1 MIINNRIIPGIN
13 GVGGINPNV
22 GSNQSTGQSSGI
34 SFEELLQKQ
43 IYESKEVKFSKHA
56 ESRLETRNINLTEE
70 QLNKLNESINKA
82 NTKGV
87 KDSLVLVD
95 DIAFVVNVKDKAVV
109 TVMNKDE
116 MKENVFS
123 NIDGAV
129 IA

>member
-1 MIINNRIIPGIN
+1 MIINNRIIPGISGSN
-13 GVGGINPNV
+13 GVLP
-22 GSNQSTGQSSGI
+22 GSSQNQSVNKPEI
-34 SFEELLQKQ
+34 SFEQLLQKQ

-70 QLNKLNESINKA
+70 QKNKLNESINKA
-82 NTKGV
+82 NAKGV

>member
-1 MIINNRIIPGIN
+1 MIINNRIIPGIS
-13 GVGGINPNV
+13 
-22 GSNQSTGQSSGI
+22 GSNGITPASGQNQSIGKKPEI
-34 SFEELLQKQ
+34 SFEQLLQKQ
-43 IYESKEVKFSKHA
+43 MYESKEVKFSKHA
-56 ESRLETRNINLTEE
+56 ESRLETRNINLTDE
-70 QLNKLNESINKA
+70 QKQKLNESVNKA
-82 NTKGV
+82 NAKGV

>member
-1 MIINNRIIPGIN
+1 LIINNRIIPGVIN
-13 GVGGINPNV
+13 NPSIQPGNSGVNSTPKTGINFEDLLK
-22 GSNQSTGQSSGI
+22 NQIFNNT
-34 SFEELLQKQ
+34 
-43 IYESKEVKFSKHA
+43 EVKFSKHA

-70 QLNKLNESINKA
+70 QKTKLNEAINKA
-82 NTKGV
+82 NSKDV

-95 DIAFVVNVKDKAVV
+95 DIAFVVNVKNKTVV

>member
-1 MIINNRIIPGIN
+1 MIINNRIIPGIS
-13 GVGGINPNV
+13 GTGGINPNI
-22 GSNQSTGQSSGI
+22 GTNQSAGQTSGL
-34 SFEELLQKQ
+34 SFESLLQKQ
-43 IYESKEVKFSKHA
+43 IYDTKEVKFSKHA
-56 ESRLETRNINLTEE
+56 QSRLETRNINLTEE

-95 DIAFVVNVKDKAVV
+95 DIAFVVNVKDKSVV

>member
-1 MIINNRIIPGIN
+1 MIINNRIIPGVIN
-13 GVGGINPNV
+13 NPNIQSGSNSTQQVQKPGIN
-22 GSNQSTGQSSGI
+22 
-34 SFEELLQKQ
+34 FEDLLKKQ
-43 IYESKEVKFSKHA
+43 IFDNTEVKFSKHA
-56 ESRLETRNINLTEE
+56 ESRLETRNINLTDE
-70 QLNKLNESINKA
+70 QKGKLNEAINKA
-82 NTKGV
+82 NAKDV

-95 DIAFVVNVKDKAVV
+95 DVAFVVNVKNKTVV

>member
-1 MIINNRIIPGIN
+1 MIINNRIIPGVIN
-13 GVGGINPNV
+13 NSNIQSGNSSAQQIQKPSIN
-22 GSNQSTGQSSGI
+22 
-34 SFEELLQKQ
+34 FEDLLKKQ
-43 IYESKEVKFSKHA
+43 LFDNTEVKFSKHA
-56 ESRLETRNINLTEE
+56 ESRLETRNINLTE
-70 QLNKLNESINKA
+70 QQKIKLNEAINKA
-82 NTKGV
+82 NAKDV

-95 DIAFVVNVKDKAVV
+95 DIAFVVNVKNKTVV

>member
-1 MIINNRIIPGIN
+1 MIINNRIIPGVIN
-13 GVGGINPNV
+13 NPNIQPG
-22 GSNQSTGQSSGI
+22 GSIQNTSKPSVN
-34 SFEELLQKQ
+34 FEDLLKKQ
-43 IYESKEVKFSKHA
+43 IFDNKEVKFSKHA
-56 ESRLETRNINLTEE
+56 ESRLETRNINLTDE
-70 QLNKLNESINKA
+70 QKTKLNEAINKA
-82 NTKGV
+82 NSKDV

-95 DIAFVVNVKDKAVV
+95 DIAFVVNVKDKTVV

>member
-1 MIINNRIIPGIN
+1 MIVNNRIIPGIS
-13 GVGGINPNV
+13 GVGGVNPNI
-22 GSNQSTGQSSGI
+22 GSSQSTNQGSGI
-34 SFEELLQKQ
+34 SFEALLQKQ
-43 IYESKEVKFSKHA
+43 IYDTKEVKFSKHA
-56 ESRLETRNINLTEE
+56 QSRLETRNIDLTSE

-82 NTKGV
+82 NAKGV

>member
-1 MIINNRIIPGIN
+1 LIINNRIIPGVIN
-13 GVGGINPNV
+13 NPNIQP
-22 GSNQSTGQSSGI
+22 GNSTQQTQKSSVN
-34 SFEELLQKQ
+34 FEDLLKKQ
-43 IYESKEVKFSKHA
+43 IFDNTEVKFSKHA
-56 ESRLETRNINLTEE
+56 ESRLETRNINLTDE
-70 QLNKLNESINKA
+70 QKTKLNEAINKA
-82 NTKGV
+82 NSKDV

-95 DIAFVVNVKDKAVV
+95 DIAFVVNVKNKTVV

>member
-1 MIINNRIIPGIN
+1 MIINNRIIPGVVN
-13 GVGGINPNV
+13 SPNV
-22 GSNQSTGQSSGI
+22 GQSNQTHGTQSTNSGI
-34 SFEELLQKQ
+34 SFESLLKKQ
-43 IYESKEVKFSKHA
+43 IFDNSEVKFSKHA
-56 ESRLETRNINLTEE
+56 TSRLETRNINLTDD
-70 QLNKLNESINKA
+70 QKLKLNDAINKA
-82 NTKGV
+82 NDKNV

-95 DIAFVVNVKDKAVV
+95 DIAFVVNVKDKTVV

>member
-1 MIINNRIIPGIN
+1 MIINNRIIPGVSGNN
-13 GVGGINPNV
+13 GILP
-22 GSNQSTGQSSGI
+22 GSGQSQSVNKPEV
-34 SFEELLQKQ
+34 SFEQLLQKQ

-56 ESRLETRNINLTEE
+56 QSRLETRNINLTEE
-70 QLNKLNESINKA
+70 QKNKLNESVNKA
-82 NTKGV
+82 NAKGV

>member
-1 MIINNRIIPGIN
+1 MIINNRIIPGISGPSGIGT
-13 GVGGINPNV
+13 GVG
-22 GSNQSTGQSSGI
+22 QSQSANKNSEI
-34 SFEELLQKQ
+34 SFEQLLQKQ
-43 IYESKEVKFSKHA
+43 MYESKEVKFSKHA

-70 QLNKLNESINKA
+70 QKSKLNESVNKA
-82 NTKGV
+82 NAKGV

>member
-1 MIINNRIIPGIN
+1 MIINNRIIPG
-13 GVGGINPNV
+13 VGGAGGVLPSSGQNRV
-22 GSNQSTGQSSGI
+22 TGNNSGI

>member
-1 MIINNRIIPGIN
+1 MIINNRIIPGIS
-13 GVGGINPNV
+13 GIGNVNSNV
-22 GSNQSTGQSSGI
+22 GANQSTGQSSGV
-34 SFEELLQKQ
+34 SFEDLLQKQ
-43 IYESKEVKFSKHA
+43 IYDTKEVKFSKHA
-56 ESRLETRNINLTEE
+56 QSRLETRNINLTEE
-70 QLNKLNESINKA
+70 QTNKLNESVNKA

-95 DIAFVVNVKDKAVV
+95 DIAFVVNVKEKAVV

>member
-1 MIINNRIIPGIN
+1 M
-13 GVGGINPNV
+13 
-22 GSNQSTGQSSGI
+22 SSTN
-34 SFEELLQKQ
+34 
-43 IYESKEVKFSKHA
+43 
-56 ESRLETRNINLTEE
+56 T
-70 QLNKLNESINKA
+70 NESFTPLVLALLTDSFNLFNCSSVNKA

>member
-1 MIINNRIIPGIN
+1 MIINNRIIPGIS
-13 GVGGINPNV
+13 GTGGINTNI
-22 GSNQSTGQSSGI
+22 GQSQSTGQSSGI

-43 IYESKEVKFSKHA
+43 IYDTKEVKFSKHA
-56 ESRLETRNINLTEE
+56 QSRLETRNINLTDE
-70 QLNKLNESINKA
+70 QLNKLNESVNKA
-82 NTKGV
+82 NAKGV

-95 DIAFVVNVKDKAVV
+95 EIAFVVNVKDKAVV

-116 MKENVFS
+116 MKNNVFT

>member
-1 MIINNRIIPGIN
+1 M
-13 GVGGINPNV
+13 
-22 GSNQSTGQSSGI
+22 
-34 SFEELLQKQ
+34 
-43 IYESKEVKFSKHA
+43 KFSKHA
-56 ESRLETRNINLTEE
+56 QSRLETRNINLTEE
-70 QLNKLNESINKA
+70 QTNKLNDSINKA
-82 NTKGV
+82 NAKGV

>member
-1 MIINNRIIPGIN
+1 MIINNRIIPGISGSN
-13 GVGGINPNV
+13 GVLPGAGQ
-22 GSNQSTGQSSGI
+22 NQSVNKKPEI
-34 SFEELLQKQ
+34 SFEQLLQNQ

-70 QLNKLNESINKA
+70 QKNKLNESVNKA
-82 NTKGV
+82 NAKGV

>member
-1 MIINNRIIPGIN
+1 MIINNRIIPGISGSN
-13 GVGGINPNV
+13 GVLPSSGQ
-22 GSNQSTGQSSGI
+22 NQVTNSSGI

-56 ESRLETRNINLTEE
+56 ESRLETRNIKLTEE
-70 QLNKLNESINKA
+70 QKSKLNESINKA
-82 NTKGV
+82 NAKGV

>member
-1 MIINNRIIPGIN
+1 MIINNRIIPGVSGNN
-13 GVGGINPNV
+13 GILP
-22 GSNQSTGQSSGI
+22 GSGQNQSI
-34 SFEELLQKQ
+34 NKPEVSFEELLQKQ
-43 IYESKEVKFSKHA
+43 IYESKDVKFSKHA

-70 QLNKLNESINKA
+70 QKSKLNESVNKA
-82 NTKGV
+82 NAKGV

>member
-1 MIINNRIIPGIN
+1 MIINNRIIPGISGNN
-13 GVGGINPNV
+13 GVLP
-22 GSNQSTGQSSGI
+22 GSGHNQGVNKSGV
-34 SFEELLQKQ
+34 SFEDLLQKQ

-56 ESRLETRNINLTEE
+56 ESRLETRKIDLTEE
-70 QLNKLNESINKA
+70 QKDKLTESINKA
-82 NTKGV
+82 NAKGV

>member
-1 MIINNRIIPGIN
+1 MQLIINNRIIPGVIN
-13 GVGGINPNV
+13 NPGLQQGNKV
-22 GSNQSTGQSSGI
+22 QHTQSPSVN
-34 SFEELLQKQ
+34 FEDLLKKQ
-43 IYESKEVKFSKHA
+43 IFDNSEVKFSKHA
-56 ESRLETRNINLTEE
+56 ESRLETRNINMTDE
-70 QLNKLNESINKA
+70 QKVKLNEAINKA
-82 NTKGV
+82 NAKDV

-95 DIAFVVNVKDKAVV
+95 DIAFVVNVKNKTVV

>member
-1 MIINNRIIPGIN
+1 MIINNRIIPGISGSN
-13 GVGGINPNV
+13 GVLPGA
-22 GSNQSTGQSSGI
+22 GQSQAATKPEV
-34 SFEELLQKQ
+34 SFEQLLQKQ

-56 ESRLETRNINLTEE
+56 ESRLETRNINLTDE
-70 QLNKLNESINKA
+70 QKSKLNESINKA
-82 NTKGV
+82 NAKGV

>member
-1 MIINNRIIPGIN
+1 MIINNRIIPGVIN
-13 GVGGINPNV
+13 NPNIQS
-22 GSNQSTGQSSGI
+22 GNSIQSTSKPSI
-34 SFEELLQKQ
+34 NFEDLLKKQ
-43 IYESKEVKFSKHA
+43 IFDNTEVKFSKHA
-56 ESRLETRNINLTEE
+56 ESRLETRNINLTDE
-70 QLNKLNESINKA
+70 QKIKLNEAVNKA
-82 NTKGV
+82 NSKDV

-95 DIAFVVNVKDKAVV
+95 DIAFVVNVKDKTVV